1 VATLNAIYKISADI
15 SNLQEGMSRAVKATE
30 SVATGLGKMDTNAQ
44 AFGKALGA
52 AFSAAQVIG
61 FAKDATASFAEEEA
75 ALQKL
80 TTALLAQ
87 GNATPQV
94 ISDFGKMA
102 AAFQQTT
109 TFSDELVVEMQAL
122 LVQVGNVAPAQM
134 QAALTAA
141 TNLSAGL
148 GVDLRTATMLVGK
161 AFEGETGTLKRY
173 GIVIDEAK
181 LKGEGITAVLDA
193 INGKFGGQATAA
205 VETHTGK
212 MKQFANQ
219 IDEVKERVGTAI
231 ATVLSPLLSL
241 FLDLPGSVQAVITVL
256 GGAVSAAA
264 PVVVAFT
271 GIGGAWAAIAPY
283 LGPAGIIAA
292 GITSWFVVFKN
303 LDVFVWAAVTAW
315 TNFKNRLSETGT
327 EIVRVS
333 KMAYEGVKEWLLD
346 KFQAVVDGIGAKV
359 GQVSDFFKDMYQK
372 VVGGSYVPD
381 MIIGISTEFAKLD
394 AFMMT
399 PAQVATNYVSGLFH
413 ELSDKVQETVS
424 GMLSGVGG
432 MFGSFLQAVLP
443 GFAGALMG
451 GLADIA
457 MKGLAWLGNKI
468 WSGIKSIFG
477 GGSGRD
483 GVESFAAGMGGF
495 DALHR
500 SMQEQFGDSDAEM
513 LWKQLT
519 QTDKAGS
526 QAAMAEIMRR
536 MNGGG
541 FQAGGY
547 DVVDGDG
554 RSVPSHGTAQITVN
568 AVLNGDVIATA
579 AAEAAMGW

>member
-1 VATLNAIYKISADI
+1 MATLNAIYKISADI

-30 SVATGLGKMDTNAQ
+30 SVATGLGTMSTTAQNA
-44 AFGKALGA
+44 GRALGA

-61 FAKDATASFAEEEA
+61 FARDDTASFAEEEA

-80 TTALLAQ
+80 TTALMAQ

-94 ISDFGKMA
+94 VADFARMA
-102 AAFQQTT
+102 EVFQKTT

-141 TNLSAGL
+141 TNLSSGL

-193 INGKFGGQATAA
+193 INGKFGGQASAA

-219 IDEVKERVGTAI
+219 IDEVKERVGNAI
-231 ATVLSPLLSL
+231 ATVLSPLLTL
-241 FLDLPGSVQAVITVL
+241 FLDLPAAAQSVVAVL
-256 GGAVSAAA
+256 GGLVSAAA

-271 GIGGAWAAIAPY
+271 GIGGAWALIAPY

-315 TNFKNRLSETGT
+315 TNFKNRLSQTGT
-327 EIVRVS
+327 ELVDVS
-333 KMAYEGVKEWLLD
+333 KRTYEGIREWLLD
-346 KFQAVVDGIGAKV
+346 KFGAVVTAIGDKV
-359 GQVSDFFKDMYQK
+359 NAVSDFFKDMYQK

-381 MIIGISTEFAKLD
+381 MIAGVGAEFAKLD
-394 AFMMT
+394 GFMMT
-399 PAQVATNYVSGLFH
+399 PAQVATNYVNGLFH
-413 ELSDKVQETVS
+413 DMSVKVQETVS

-477 GGSGRD
+477 GGSGR
-483 GVESFAAGMGGF
+483 GAVEDFAAGMGGF
-495 DALHR
+495 DALHQ
-500 SMQEQFGDSDAEM
+500 SMQDQFGDSDAER

-519 QTDKAGS
+519 QTDKNGS
-526 QAAMAEIMRR
+526 QQAMQEIMDR
-536 MNGGG
+536 MNGAGG
-541 FQAGGY
+541 FRATGGS
-547 DVVDGDG
+547 VDGMDAPSGGSTTTTTNVHVNVDG
-554 RSVPSHGTAQITVN
+554 REIANVTARQVY
-568 AVLNGDVIATA
+568 A
-579 AAEAAMGW
+579 